1 MNNQILICNF
11 ERQNEINKRI
21 LERNIFF
28 YNDNNNNNNNNNVID
43 IRSQCTKY
51 TFPILNN
58 NSNNCFNIEKIVT
71 NNNFCYNKFS
81 NNIDIES
88 ELKNQNSILDKSENK
103 YIPSSRSDLYEYT
116 ITNNNNNNAEM
127 LYPYLFNNEM
137 LTKSDKKY
145 NYKNILFNNDTR
157 QDLKN

>member
-1 MNNQILICNF
+1 MNNQIYVCNF

-28 YNDNNNNNNNNNVID
+28 NNNNINTID
-43 IRSQCTKY
+43 LRSQSTKC

-58 NSNNCFNIEKIVT
+58 NSENCFEIEKNII
-71 NNNFCYNKFS
+71 NNSKCYNNYS
-81 NNIDIES
+81 TNIDIES

-103 YIPSSRSDLYEYT
+103 YIPSSQSDLYQYN
-116 ITNNNNNNAEM
+116 IKNDNNNVEM
-127 LYPYLFNNEM
+127 LYPYLFNNEIVR
-137 LTKSDKKY
+137 KIDKKY
-145 NYKNILFNNDTR
+145 NYKNSLFNNDTR

>member
-28 YNDNNNNNNNNNVID
+28 DNNNNNVLEL
-43 IRSQCTKY
+43 RSQCTKY

-58 NSNNCFNIEKIVT
+58 NNNDNCFNIEKIVT
-71 NNNFCYNKFS
+71 NNNLCYNKFC

-88 ELKNQNSILDKSENK
+88 ELKNQNTILDKSENK
-103 YIPSSRSDLYEYT
+103 YIPCSKSDLYEYN
-116 ITNNNNNNAEM
+116 ITNDNNNAEM
-127 LYPYLFNNEM
+127 LYPHLSNNQIVREP
-137 LTKSDKKY
+137 DKKY
-145 NYKNILFNNDTR
+145 NYKNSLFNNDTR